1 MTDDVIAKSLAEATI
16 HARLAAIDLTEWVF
30 TLTDSEY
37 QACSKN
43 HIAAGVTL
51 TREGKRMSI
60 NVENVGNMMVH
71 HYVEDVT
78 ERSRSRLVSLSDS
91 IGPEIGSSVKVGV
104 VWMFVADEIDSGTS
118 RFTNSVEVRSAP
130 GYLEALEKRG
140 VPLAKASEAAEQ
152 ALRAHN
158 AEETPLFAKAIEHK
172 ALANRWGV
180 S

>member
-1 MTDDVIAKSLAEATI
+1 
-16 HARLAAIDLTEWVF
+16 
-30 TLTDSEY
+30 
-37 QACSKN
+37 
-43 HIAAGVTL
+43 
-51 TREGKRMSI
+51 
-60 NVENVGNMMVH
+60 
-71 HYVEDVT
+71 
-78 ERSRSRLVSLSDS
+78 
-91 IGPEIGSSVKVGV
+91 PEIGSSVKVGV

-158 AEETPLFAKAIEHK
+158 AEETPLFAKDIEHK